1 MKKRWIIGTRGSK
14 LALKQTEIVVKN
26 LEYLYPENQFLI
38 KTIKTTG
45 DTIWDTPL
53 HLIGG
58 KGLFVTEIEEKL
70 LNKEID
76 MAVHSM
82 KDLPTELKEGLTIGA
97 VLKREDSRDVFISF
111 TYDSIKDIKHEAR
124 IGTSSLR
131 RKAQILHYNSKIEVV
146 PLRGNVDT
154 RIKKIKTQSLDGIIL
169 AYAGVKRM
177 GLEGYI
183 KEILPLDVMIPS
195 SGQGAIGIEIRN
207 KDEVFELLKPINHEN
222 SFYEVSIE
230 RKLQSKIGGGCHVP
244 LGINATLSDEILTIN
259 VALGNEDGKPL
270 IKEKQ
275 VGNKENADELISNVL
290 KKIVSFGHLNSKFA

>member
-1 MKKRWIIGTRGSK
+1 MKKKWIIGTRGSK

-183 KEILPLDVMIPS
+183 KEILPFDVMIPS

-290 KKIVSFGHLNSKFA
+290 KKIVSFGHLNSEFA

>member
-26 LEYLYPENQFLI
+26 LEYLYPDNQFLI

-53 HLIGG
+53 NLIGG

-244 LGINATLSDEILTIN
+244 LGINATLSDKILTIN

-275 VGNKENADELISNVL
+275 MGNKEKADELISNVL
-290 KKIVSFGHLNSKFA
+290 KKIVSFGHLNYKFA

>member
-1 MKKRWIIGTRGSK
+1 MKKKWIIGTRGSK

-26 LEYLYPENQFLI
+26 LEYLYPDNQFLI

-82 KDLPTELKEGLTIGA
+82 KDLPTELKEGLIIGA

-111 TYDSIKDIKHEAR
+111 THDSIKDIKHEAR

-290 KKIVSFGHLNSKFA
+290 KKIVSFGHLNSGFA

>member
-26 LEYLYPENQFLI
+26 LEYLYPDNQFLI

-45 DTIWDTPL
+45 DTIWDTPS